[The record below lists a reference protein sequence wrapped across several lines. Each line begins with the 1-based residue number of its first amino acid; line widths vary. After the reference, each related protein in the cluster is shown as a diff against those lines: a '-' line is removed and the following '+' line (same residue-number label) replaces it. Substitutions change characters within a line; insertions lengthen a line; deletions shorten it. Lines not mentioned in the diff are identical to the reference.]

1 MADLGNL
8 FFSLGLDT
16 RNIDAAWKKAFEKYS
31 KEAKINIQFDSKNF
45 AKEMESQRVLHK
57 KNMDALSIEKKM
69 KMDAI
74 ALKEREALMA
84 ERIHTQEART
94 QAVREKAANTIKNT
108 NSVLNT
114 QQRIL
119 QNIHTIAASYISL
132 FAAARLIKN
141 LVTVSGEFEMQRVSL
156 QAILK
161 DLEGANK
168 IFDQIKKLAVQSPFR
183 FKDLISYTKQ
193 LSAFSIPMNELYDT
207 TKMLSD
213 VSAGL
218 GVGMDRLVLAYG
230 QIRAASVL
238 RGQEVRQLTEAGIPV
253 IEELRKKFE
262 ELGETG
268 ITASDVFDKISA
280 RLVPFS
286 MIKEMFTDMTSE
298 GGKFYKMQEIQA
310 ETLKG
315 KISNLRDAYQI
326 MFAEIGE
333 KGDKIL
339 KGAVDSIRWLITN
352 YEQVG
357 KIILELVA
365 IYGTYKAALIAITT
379 YQSLAALQ
387 AKFNAIN
394 NTQLSITQIALA
406 KTSHALTAA
415 QLSLNA
421 AMSANVYALVAAAV
435 AALGYGIYKL
445 ATYQDEAAKAQE
457 RLNDK
462 YKDYEKSLGK
472 DITQLDMLFGA
483 LNAAKKGTEQYEKA
497 REAIEKQYEPYLKKM
512 REEHGGVLNLVEAY
526 GLLKQKL
533 IEVAR
538 ERGYE
543 KAIQGALDAYSEGI
557 AKQAEKLSKK
567 IEKSA
572 LSGLQKET
580 LKSSLMEV
588 LWGRMEYKDI
598 ESGTKKLFE
607 TFTEEVGSEK
617 EGTKYV
623 KNTLQPILDKANEIT
638 AAFQET
644 KKSAERLFKSEG
656 GIIGAVLDP
665 SKILGSSKKWIQD
678 INDFLERTNMLNKGY
693 EKRTEES
700 PEEYIDRLRGE
711 YKDVTAMISSRSKL
725 AGEDVS
731 GLKERLSTLSGVFR
745 AAGISPYT
753 DEELARQNKK
763 AEKEANMEEKASDKL
778 KDLVIKLQ
786 LELSKATVDS
796 MEEGWRKEYAEQA
809 YIHERRKIQIEDY
822 KKELLELQEKTGGSG
837 TTLTPEHASLIGG
850 LTAEEEKAYQNRQK
864 ESYNKLLDTYADFE
878 RKKNNLD
885 KWYANEK
892 EKLQKHDTQAGNEE
906 IQRSLKVLTDNYH
919 KQMEELMDDELN
931 LIMKTSP
938 LLVRIFSDTANL
950 SRKTLKGIMADAKQL
965 LKYISGDKNV
975 TLPKG
980 IKPEDVEK
988 MVGDYKAINKV
999 QKTIQEIDE
1008 EMAKKRAYPLAGFAN
1023 AYDYLT
1029 KARDAIKSIKED
1041 MSEEEK
1047 KVIEAEA
1054 EAFKTQ
1060 AVKNFGSAVSETGD
1074 MVLYVADSMD
1084 KLAEA
1089 TNNAKLAETAEE
1101 IKSVGNI
1108 MSAAGKGAQE
1118 GGWIGAI
1125 IGAAKSIITQTI
1137 DAFVVAKAEQYE
1149 FEQNQIDFLNQ
1160 YQNLLLSIKKEDYE
1174 TVFGIRYLSMASDA
1188 AKNAVKAIREYN
1200 DLINKRTAPGKDT
1213 EVWSKGLLAFT
1224 STQGLANFF
1233 KVTTAESKT
1242 AMEAY
1247 KKGYTDI
1254 QRMAIKV
1261 IDRSGWANFLGKK
1274 DKYKTLFDIAPEIWG
1289 GSISGDFNTEA
1300 AKAFLDTNT
1309 KITDEQRKQ
1318 IENLIKQKELYD
1330 ENINIIREDI
1340 KDTFGDFGDA
1350 MTDAIVQS
1358 TMTSIDAFSLLEDA
1372 GAKAMENIGKKL
1384 IYDLFFA
1391 DKLKKFQAAIEA
1403 TYTSGTN
1410 LTPEDIAKE
1419 QRTLLQ
1425 DFFSTIGSDMENAR
1439 EWAERWKQES
1449 QAAGF
1454 NIWQNSS
1461 DSSFASGIQGIQ
1473 EKTANLLASY
1483 INSIRADVAA
1493 NKADVKNLVP
1503 IIGNINDI
1511 IGNGLAELQMINSN
1525 TFRSAKGTEA
1535 ILDKLNSLTVSN
1547 GATKLN
1553 VRAYVN

>member
-1 MADLGNL
+1 
-8 FFSLGLDT
+8 
-16 RNIDAAWKKAFEKYS
+16 
-31 KEAKINIQFDSKNF
+31 
-45 AKEMESQRVLHK
+45 
-57 KNMDALSIEKKM
+57 MD
-69 KMDAI
+69 
-74 ALKEREALMA
+74 
-84 ERIHTQEART
+84 
-94 QAVREKAANTIKNT
+94 
-108 NSVLNT
+108 
-114 QQRIL
+114 
-119 QNIHTIAASYISL
+119 
-132 FAAARLIKN
+132 
-141 LVTVSGEFEMQRVSL
+141 
-156 QAILK
+156 
-161 DLEGANK
+161 
-168 IFDQIKKLAVQSPFR
+168 
-183 FKDLISYTKQ
+183 
-193 LSAFSIPMNELYDT
+193 
-207 TKMLSD
+207 
-213 VSAGL
+213 
-218 GVGMDRLVLAYG
+218 
-230 QIRAASVL
+230 
-238 RGQEVRQLTEAGIPV
+238 
-253 IEELRKKFE
+253 
-262 ELGETG
+262 
-268 ITASDVFDKISA
+268 
-280 RLVPFS
+280 
-286 MIKEMFTDMTSE
+286 
-298 GGKFYKMQEIQA
+298 
-310 ETLKG
+310 
-315 KISNLRDAYQI
+315 
-326 MFAEIGE
+326 
-333 KGDKIL
+333 
-339 KGAVDSIRWLITN
+339 
-352 YEQVG
+352 
-357 KIILELVA
+357 
-365 IYGTYKAALIAITT
+365 
-379 YQSLAALQ
+379 
-387 AKFNAIN
+387 
-394 NTQLSITQIALA
+394 
-406 KTSHALTAA
+406 
-415 QLSLNA
+415 
-421 AMSANVYALVAAAV
+421 
-435 AALGYGIYKL
+435 
-445 ATYQDEAAKAQE
+445 
-457 RLNDK
+457 
-462 YKDYEKSLGK
+462 
-472 DITQLDMLFGA
+472 
-483 LNAAKKGTEQYEKA
+483 
-497 REAIEKQYEPYLKKM
+497 
-512 REEHGGVLNLVEAY
+512 
-526 GLLKQKL
+526 
-533 IEVAR
+533 
-538 ERGYE
+538 
-543 KAIQGALDAYSEGI
+543 
-557 AKQAEKLSKK
+557 
-567 IEKSA
+567 
-572 LSGLQKET
+572 LQKE
-580 LKSSLMEV
+580 S
-588 LWGRMEYKDI
+588 
-598 ESGTKKLFE
+598 
-607 TFTEEVGSEK
+607 
-617 EGTKYV
+617 
-623 KNTLQPILDKANEIT
+623 
-638 AAFQET
+638 
-644 KKSAERLFKSEG
+644 
-656 GIIGAVLDP
+656 
-665 SKILGSSKKWIQD
+665 
-678 INDFLERTNMLNKGY
+678 
-693 EKRTEES
+693 
-700 PEEYIDRLRGE
+700 
-711 YKDVTAMISSRSKL
+711 
-725 AGEDVS
+725 
-731 GLKERLSTLSGVFR
+731 
-745 AAGISPYT
+745 
-753 DEELARQNKK
+753 
-763 AEKEANMEEKASDKL
+763 
-778 KDLVIKLQ
+778 
-786 LELSKATVDS
+786 
-796 MEEGWRKEYAEQA
+796 
-809 YIHERRKIQIEDY
+809 
-822 KKELLELQEKTGGSG
+822 GGSD
-837 TTLTPEHASLIGG
+837 TDLTPENAAIITG
-850 LTAEEEKAYQNRQK
+850 LTVAENNVYQRKQK
-864 ESYNKLLDTYADFE
+864 NEYDKLLDTYADFE
-878 RKKNNLD
+878 RKKSNLD

-892 EKLQKHDTQAGNEE
+892 EKLQKHDTQVGNEE
-906 IQRSLKVLTDNYH
+906 IQRALKVLTDNYH

-980 IKPEDVEK
+980 IKPKDAEK

-1008 EMAKKRAYPLAGFAN
+1008 EMAKRRAYPLAGFAN

-1125 IGAAKSIITQTI
+1125 IGAATNIITQTI
-1137 DAFVVAKAEQYE
+1137 DAFAIAKAEQYE

-1261 IDRSGWANFLGKK
+1261 IDYSGWANFLGKK
-1274 DKYKTLFDIAPEIWG
+1274 DKYKTLFEIAPEIWG
-1289 GSISGDFNTEA
+1289 GSISGEFNTEA

-1483 INSIRADVAA
+1483 INSIGADVAA